1 MALIFKCNTCSKRYD
16 AQIISNIIYMDGNKR
31 IALKN
36 ENDDCESC
44 SEEIKKATAQKRTE
58 IKQQNGNN

>member
-1 MALIFKCNTCSKRYD
+1 
-16 AQIISNIIYMDGNKR
+16 MDGNKR